1 VANHSSKG
9 DIALSHYTLPC
20 GLVSDN
26 FFPAR
31 AGIRRFIRRH
41 IAGLRQTWLY
51 RDARRLGNLLAP
63 RQVIH
68 QEPTG
73 HTCLEAGLRERS
85 YAWDHIENRHRR
97 RHDRC
102 GCQRRRGS
110 AIESIDRFERIPYL
124 RARRPAP
131 TAPTLPHP
139 NIQLPV
145 SRRDPACS
153 MPGVDRALPSGR
165 TCRICRPRAA
175 VSSARSERSPSMRV
189 RTKLMPLARF
199 PSSRQSSFRA

>member
-51 RDARRLGNLLAP
+51 RDARRVGNLLAP

-68 QEPTG
+68 KSPPDLAPRWG
-73 HTCLEAGLRERS
+73 
-85 YAWDHIENRHRR
+85 
-97 RHDRC
+97 
-102 GCQRRRGS
+102 
-110 AIESIDRFERIPYL
+110 
-124 RARRPAP
+124 RPAP
-131 TAPTLPHP
+131 TAATLPHP
-139 NIQLPV
+139 NTQLPV

-153 MPGVDRALPSGR
+153 VPGVDRALPGGR
-165 TCRICRPRAA
+165 THRICRPRAA